1 MNKTC
6 KETTIMLKNLINF
19 FQDVIMCYMQVS
31 VVRNTDA
38 NWKASLRGSMSTKL
52 AIPKTTMDGQGVT
65 SLDLSH
71 NAFTDVLII
80 EISPILRSNAPL
92 VGNLLT
98 SS

>member
-1 MNKTC
+1 MQGNNNYVEQIDK
-6 KETTIMLKNLINF
+6 I
-19 FQDVIMCYMQVS
+19 FQDAIMCYMQVS
-31 VVRNTDA
+31 VAKNTDA
-38 NWKASLRGSMSTKL
+38 NWKASLRGSMNTTHSKL
-52 AIPKTTMDGQGVT
+52 AIPKTTIDGHGVT
-65 SLDLSH
+65 ALDLSH

>member
-1 MNKTC
+1 MN
-6 KETTIMLKNLINF
+6 TTH
-19 FQDVIMCYMQVS
+19 S
-31 VVRNTDA
+31 
-38 NWKASLRGSMSTKL
+38 KL

-65 SLDLSH
+65 ALDLSH

-92 VGNLLT
+92 VGNLFT

>member
-1 MNKTC
+1 MN
-6 KETTIMLKNLINF
+6 TTYSK
-19 FQDVIMCYMQVS
+19 V
-31 VVRNTDA
+31 
-38 NWKASLRGSMSTKL
+38 

-65 SLDLSH
+65 ALDLSH

-98 SS
+98 LHVVIWLTLARYVCNFCHRTK